1 MPRWHWQAQA
11 SLAMRLLTAAVAGV
25 EEAAAAGALAAA
37 VVAEWEAA
45 VATAVAALA
54 AVV

>member
-1 MPRWHWQAQA
+1 LPRWHWQAQA
-11 SLAMRLLTAAVAGV
+11 SLVMRLLTA
-25 EEAAAAGALAAA
+25 
-37 VVAEWEAA
+37 VVAEVVEAAGPSAAVEAAA